1 VAPTVGW
8 LLTRPDL
15 GLRLVAGHA
24 GAEREIRWV
33 HATELENPG
42 PWMSGGELVL
52 TTGLRLPPTV
62 QRRRAYVEHLDEA
75 GAAGIGFGIE
85 LSHPRV
91 PRDILAAADERGLAV
106 LEVPFAT
113 PFLALSRAVTERLGT
128 ERLDEVRRTVAVQ
141 ARLVKATVDRGVGGV
156 VRDLARHLDGRV
168 AVLDPGLAVLAAEPQ
183 DASALVARVEHQI
196 ATARLRGRFGLA
208 VSDGAGRL
216 TVQTLA
222 AANTRRGYLAV
233 ATGRALEPL
242 EQLLVSQAASLVALE
257 LERPR
262 DMRTRDRE
270 IRATLLDLAVR
281 GALSGDALARHVG
294 PLGFGAR
301 DPVAAAVVSST
312 LPQLRAQEIVDET
325 LTVAGLPFLLDGG
338 SDEVVVVTTGPA
350 RLRAAR
356 DVAAA
361 ARAAGAAAVAVGVG
375 TTQDWDGIAKSL
387 RQARYALRL
396 ARTRRAELVEFA
408 DLGVVDLLFGAQE
421 SAALADLSA
430 HVLGPLERYD
440 REHDGELVRSLAEF
454 LTHNGHWE
462 AAAARLGVHRHSL
475 RYRVRKI
482 EQLTDRSLDSAHD
495 RTEFLLALAARD
507 LAGPAEA

>member
-1 VAPTVGW
+1 MAPTVGW
-8 LLTRPDL
+8 LLTRPEL
-15 GLRLVAGHA
+15 SLRLVAGDA

-52 TTGLRLPPTV
+52 TTGLRLPRTA
-62 QRRRAYVEHLDEA
+62 QRRRAYVEHLDRA

-85 LSHPRV
+85 LSHPVV
-91 PRDILAAADERGLAV
+91 PRDILAAADDRGLSV

-113 PFLALSRAVTERLGT
+113 PFLAISRAVTERLGT
-128 ERLDEVRRTVAVQ
+128 ERLDEVRRMVAVQ
-141 ARLVKATVDRGVGGV
+141 ARLVKATVDRGIGGV

-168 AVLDPGLAVLAAEPQ
+168 AVLDTGLAVLAAEPQ

-196 ATARLRGRFGLA
+196 ATQRRLRGRFGLT
-208 VSDGAGRL
+208 VSDDAGRL

-262 DMRTRDRE
+262 DLRTRDRE
-270 IRATLLDLAVR
+270 IRATLLDLAAG
-281 GALSGDALARHVG
+281 GALSSDGLARHVR

-301 DPVAAAVVSST
+301 DPVAAAVVAST
-312 LPQLRAQEIVDET
+312 LPQLRAQEVVDEA
-325 LTVAGLPFLLDGG
+325 LTAAGLPFLLDGG
-338 SDEVVVVTTGPA
+338 TDEVVVVTTGPA

-361 ARAAGAAAVAVGVG
+361 ARTSPPVTTFQRTVPSGA
-375 TTQDWDGIAKSL
+375 
-387 RQARYALRL
+387 
-396 ARTRRAELVEFA
+396 
-408 DLGVVDLLFGAQE
+408 
-421 SAALADLSA
+421 SAYSA
-430 HVLGPLERYD
+430 SSSEP
-440 REHDGELVRSLAEF
+440 
-454 LTHNGHWE
+454 T
-462 AAAARLGVHRHSL
+462 
-475 RYRVRKI
+475 
-482 EQLTDRSLDSAHD
+482 
-495 RTEFLLALAARD
+495 
-507 LAGPAEA
+507 

>member
-8 LLTRPDL
+8 LLTRPEL
-15 GLRLVAGHA
+15 GLRLVAGDA
-24 GAEREIRWV
+24 GKEREIRWV

-52 TTGLRLPPTV
+52 TTGLRLPRTA
-62 QRRRAYVEHLDEA
+62 QRRRAYVEHLDRA

-85 LSHPRV
+85 LSHPVV
-91 PRDILAAADERGLAV
+91 PRDILAAADDRGLSV

-113 PFLALSRAVTERLGT
+113 PFLAISRAVTERLGT
-128 ERLDEVRRTVAVQ
+128 ERLDEVRRMVAVQ

-168 AVLDPGLAVLAAEPQ
+168 AVLDTGLAVLAAEPQ
-183 DASALVARVEHQI
+183 DASALVVRVEHQI
-196 ATARLRGRFGLA
+196 ATQRRLRGRFGLT
-208 VSDGAGRL
+208 VSDDAGRL

-262 DMRTRDRE
+262 DLRTRDRE
-270 IRATLLDLAVR
+270 IRATLLDLAAR
-281 GALSGDALARHVG
+281 GALSGDGLARNVR

-301 DPVAAAVVSST
+301 DPVAAAVVAST
-312 LPQLRAQEIVDET
+312 LPQLRAQEVVDEA
-325 LTVAGLPFLLDGG
+325 LTAAGLPFLLDGG
-338 SDEVVVVTTGPA
+338 TDEVVVVTTGPA

-361 ARAAGAAAVAVGVG
+361 ARTAGASVVAVGVG
-375 TTQDWDGIAKSL
+375 TTQEWDGIAKSL

-396 ARTRRAELVEFA
+396 ARARRAELVEFA
-408 DLGVVDLLFGAQE
+408 DLGVVDLLFGVQE
-421 SAALADLSA
+421 TAALADLA
-430 HVLGPLERYD
+430 GHVLGPLERYD
-440 REHDGELVRSLAEF
+440 QAHDGELVASLAAF

-462 AAAARLGVHRHSL
+462 AAAAQLGVHRHSL
-475 RYRVRKI
+475 RHRVRKI

-507 LAGPAEA
+507 LAEG